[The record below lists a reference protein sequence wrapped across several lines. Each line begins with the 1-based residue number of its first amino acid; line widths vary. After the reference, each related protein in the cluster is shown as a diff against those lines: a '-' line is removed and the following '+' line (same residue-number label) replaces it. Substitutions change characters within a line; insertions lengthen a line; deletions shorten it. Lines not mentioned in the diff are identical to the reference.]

1 MVGWFGW
8 LIGLVVVALFVFTLF
23 YCGWLG
29 GLLSVRLQ
37 RIITEDVE
45 VGLMW
50 GGGEW
55 GEVGSDE
62 LELAVIVGQCCGE
75 CWVGG
80 VSGFEWVY
88 DVYLFRTMQPS
99 SAKV

>member
-1 MVGWFGW
+1 
-8 LIGLVVVALFVFTLF
+8 
-23 YCGWLG
+23 
-29 GLLSVRLQ
+29 
-37 RIITEDVE
+37 
-45 VGLMW
+45 MW